1 MSWRLYSIVVCLASL
16 LVALAVTDTS
26 VVADVIKETDSNIII
41 SDANDVGDSSQDK
54 LILEEV
60 PMEYAFRSLLEN
72 KNYAL
77 EAQLSNQFVKV
88 VNDRGSRNWVVKASV
103 PDFLILDRNKEV
115 KFPVTSFN
123 IDGVDLKKIGNSG
136 IIFQSSSNGKEN
148 TGLLSKS
155 IKNVSMRFVDEKN
168 VLNEDDTVKGSI
180 QYFLYDTLLVE

>member
-1 MSWRLYSIVVCLASL
+1 MSWRPYSIVVCLASL
-16 LVALAVTDTS
+16 FALTVTETS
-26 VVADVIKETDSNIII
+26 VAADVRKETDSNIII
-41 SDANDVGDSSQDK
+41 SDASDVGDSSQDN

-72 KNYAL
+72 RNYEL

-103 PDFLILDRNKEV
+103 SDSLVLERNKEI

-123 IDGVDLKKIGNSG
+123 IDGIDLKEIGNSG

-148 TGLLSKS
+148 TGLLSKP

-168 VLNEDDTVKGSI
+168 ILNDDDTVKGSI
-180 QYFLYDTLLVE
+180 QYFLYDTLLVK